1 LILFSRFANET
12 IDRLTRE
19 KIELV
24 EEKSK
29 LMADVKRLNERLGI
43 ALKKEATVDQLMKQY
58 QTEIKNA
65 RKLQQEYKELID
77 KTIIEKEKYESE
89 MNDLLGR
96 LKNEH

>member
-1 LILFSRFANET
+1 MILFSRFANET

-43 ALKKEATVDQLMKQY
+43 ALKKEKTVDQLMKQY

-96 LKNEH
+96 LKNKH

>member
-1 LILFSRFANET
+1 MILFSRIANET

-58 QTEIKNA
+58 QTEIENA

>member
-1 LILFSRFANET
+1 MILFSRFANET

-43 ALKKEATVDQLMKQY
+43 ALKKEETVDQLMKQY

-96 LKNEH
+96 LKNKH

>member
-1 LILFSRFANET
+1 MILFSRFANET

>member
-1 LILFSRFANET
+1 MILFSRFANET

-58 QTEIKNA
+58 QTEIENA

>member
-1 LILFSRFANET
+1 MILFSRFANET

-43 ALKKEATVDQLMKQY
+43 ALKKESTVDQLMKQY
-58 QTEIKNA
+58 QTEIENA

>member
-1 LILFSRFANET
+1 MILFSRFANET

-96 LKNEH
+96 LKNKH